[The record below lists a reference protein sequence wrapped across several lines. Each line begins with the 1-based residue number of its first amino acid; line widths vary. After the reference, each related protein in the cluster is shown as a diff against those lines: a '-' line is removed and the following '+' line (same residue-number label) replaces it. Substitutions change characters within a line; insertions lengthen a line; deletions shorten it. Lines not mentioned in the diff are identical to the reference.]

1 MARIK
6 FAAGKVMDFSCQK
19 GKNQAFIWDSKQS
32 GLGVRA
38 TPTSKTYVFQDRLAG
53 SGKTFRMTIG
63 STDAI
68 TLDDARTRASELSF
82 QVSQGRDPRQ
92 VIADVAAEDA
102 AKREESHRREFT
114 LADVWPVYVE
124 ANKHRWG
131 DRYLEDHSRY
141 TQQGGTEAKRGKAI
155 TKPGPLWPLMNM
167 KLSDLTPERVKAW
180 AADEST
186 HRATQCRNAFGALRA
201 CLNWCSDHPQYRA
214 VVDVDACSSKVKRL
228 SVQPKKAKSDCLQ
241 REQLAGWFNAVR
253 QINNP
258 IIKAYLQSALLTGA
272 RREEIAG
279 LRWADVDF
287 RWNSMT
293 IKDKVEG
300 LRVIP
305 LTPYVASLLVSLPRR
320 NAFVFSS
327 PKAASGRLREPRYQH
342 NKALAVAG
350 IEELTIHGL
359 RRSFGTLSEWVEV
372 PAGVVAQ
379 IMGHKPSATAEKH
392 YKVRPLDLLRMWH
405 TKVETWILE
414 QAGIEQPVEAQA
426 QQPLTMIV
434 GGKQ

>member
-19 GKNQAFIWDSKQS
+19 GKNQEFIWDSKQS
-32 GLGVRA
+32 GLGIRA
-38 TPTSKTYVFQDRLAG
+38 TPQSKTYVFQDRLVG

-68 TLDDARTRASELSF
+68 TLEDARTRASELSF
-82 QVSQGRDPRQ
+82 HVSQGRDPRQ

-102 AKREESHRREFT
+102 AKREESHRWEFT

-131 DRYLEDHSRY
+131 ERYLLDHSRY
-141 TQQGGTEAKRGKAI
+141 TQQGGEKPKRGKKL

-167 KLSDLTPERVKAW
+167 KLSAVTPERIKEW
-180 AADEST
+180 AEDEST
-186 HRATQCRNAFGALRA
+186 HRATQCNNAFRALRA
-201 CLNWCSDHPQYRA
+201 CLNWCSEQKEYKGM
-214 VVDVDACSSKVKRL
+214 VITDACSSKVKKL
-228 SVQPKKAKSDCLQ
+228 SIQPNKAKSDCLQ
-241 REQLAGWFNAVR
+241 REQLRGWFDAVR

-258 IIKAYLQSALLTGA
+258 VIKAYIQTLLLTGA

-327 PKAASGRLREPRYQH
+327 PAAASGRLQEPRYQH
-342 NKALAVAG
+342 NKALAVSG
-350 IEELTIHGL
+350 IDGLTIHGL

-372 PAGVVAQ
+372 PAGIVAQ

-392 YKVRPLDLLRMWH
+392 YKVRPIDLLRMWH
-405 TKVETWILE
+405 TKVELWILE
-414 QAGIEQPVEAQA
+414 QAGIEQPLEDQA
-426 QQPLTMIV
+426 QQPLKMIV